1 MTRNARCCVLR
12 PVLVGSLVLWMAW
25 SAVSPRLGADA
36 DRGASRREVATLR
49 SCGKVSLRSCFRVA
63 GSASRIM
70 MFLIALSV
78 TAVYLMIDHLLTIRR
93 SDIMPEGL
101 SDHVR
106 ELLAAGQLAEADLAC
121 RAKPSFLS
129 FVLIQGLAEVE
140 GGWSAVEKAL
150 EDATAEQSA
159 RLFRKLEY
167 LSVLANIAPMVGLL
181 GTVVGMIM
189 AFKQV
194 AETQGSAGAGDL
206 AEGIYTALVT
216 TVAGLLIAIPSL
228 GAFAIFRSRVDQFVA
243 EAAYLALHAFA
254 PLKRRRVPA
263 KTQNAPPPPPARE
276 GR

>member
-1 MTRNARCCVLR
+1 MTRNARCCGLR
-12 PVLVGSLVLWMAW
+12 PALVRSLVLGTVW
-25 SAVSPRLGADA
+25 SAVSCVWGQAPAVG
-36 DRGASRREVATLR
+36 EP
-49 SCGKVSLRSCFRVA
+49 A
-63 GSASRIM
+63 GSGHAPVVRQGFFEIVFSGGWVGITIM
-70 MFLIALSV
+70 IFLIALSV

-150 EDATAEQSA
+150 EDATAEQST

-243 EAAYLALHAFA
+243 EAAYLALHVFA

>member
-1 MTRNARCCVLR
+1 MTRTVRRCVL
-12 PVLVGSLVLWMAW
+12 PGGWVCSLVLWLGGLPTAGAW
-25 SAVSPRLGADA
+25 GQVPSPGEAAESAQAPVVRQGFFEIVFSG
-36 DRGASRREVATLR
+36 GWVGIT
-49 SCGKVSLRSCFRVA
+49 
-63 GSASRIM
+63 IM
-70 MFLIALSV
+70 IFLIALSV

-93 SDIMPEGL
+93 GDIMPEGL

-106 ELLAAGQLAEADLAC
+106 ELLAGGKLVDADLAC

-159 RLFRKLEY
+159 RLFRKIEY

-216 TVAGLLIAIPSL
+216 TVAGLLVAIPSL

-254 PLKRRRVPA
+254 PLKRRQIST

>member
-1 MTRNARCCVLR
+1 M
-12 PVLVGSLVLWMAW
+12 
-25 SAVSPRLGADA
+25 
-36 DRGASRREVATLR
+36 
-49 SCGKVSLRSCFRVA
+49 
-63 GSASRIM
+63 
-70 MFLIALSV
+70 
-78 TAVYLMIDHLLTIRR
+78 
-93 SDIMPEGL
+93 
-101 SDHVR
+101 
-106 ELLAAGQLAEADLAC
+106 
-121 RAKPSFLS
+121 
-129 FVLIQGLAEVE
+129 LIQGLAEVE

-243 EAAYLALHAFA
+243 EAAYLALHVFA
-254 PLKRRRVPA
+254 PLKRRRLPA